1 MKIVGIIL
9 FVLVSWCGQAQVTFQ
24 KTYGSHYF
32 EKASRIIQ
40 GYDSSYIV
48 TGSSGFTYGSSDVY
62 VLKVDSLGNYLWSK
76 HYGGQN
82 QEHGT
87 DLVETPD
94 SGLAICGYTN
104 SYGNGGYDAY
114 LIKLDKNGDLEWE
127 TTFGGSDWDFANALI
142 LMPDSG
148 FTLIG
153 ETFSFGV
160 GNGDVYLIRTDKHG
174 NVMWENTFGTAG
186 HDVGKDIRLTGFLNN
201 YVSVSTT
208 DGRGKGMDDIWVVR
222 HEIDGDTLFSN
233 TIGDTLDDDVSEM
246 GLIVNEYNIV
256 GTAGVGRKGGSDIL
270 QARLDGSLD
279 TVYTKH
285 FGGPGDERGTGM
297 AIRPPVDQMIVGDI
311 HIPAVSTHNYLAYYT
326 SYLGLF
332 LNSYTAGGVEEEHCT
347 SVAYTYDD
355 AFILCGNTESY
366 GVGATDIYLI
376 KMGPAPTLIT
386 SSTIDSQFEDF
397 TDVEE
402 ELDQNSIQVYPNP
415 ARDLIQIDG
424 LDHGNYTLKFVDVN
438 GKLIQQR
445 SYNGGIIDLEEIPN
459 GYYTLEIT
467 NDKQQ
472 SVFKKLVVY

>member
-1 MKIVGIIL
+1 MKQ
-9 FVLVSWCGQAQVTFQ
+9 LVSVMFFLLAFSSGAQVTFQ
-24 KTYGSHYF
+24 KTFGSHYF
-32 EKASRIIQ
+32 EKASRVIQ

-48 TGSSGFTYGSSDVY
+48 AGSSGLTYGSSDVY

-76 HYGGQN
+76 YFGGPN

-142 LMPDSG
+142 VMPDSG

-153 ETFSFGV
+153 ETYSFGL

-174 NVMWENTFGTAG
+174 NVIWENTFGTTG
-186 HDVGKDIRLTGFLNN
+186 HDVGKDIQLTALQNN

-208 DGRGKGMDDIWVVR
+208 DGRGAGMDDIWAVR
-222 HEIDGDTLFSN
+222 LNITGDTLFSN
-233 TIGDTLDDDVSEM
+233 TIGDTLDDDVSQLE
-246 GLIVNEYNIV
+246 LVVNEFNIV
-256 GTAGVGRKGGSDIL
+256 GTAGVGRKGGSDL
-270 QARLDGSLD
+270 LLARLDFSLD
-279 TVYTKH
+279 TVYTRH
-285 FGGPGDERGTGM
+285 LGGPDNETGAGI

-311 HIPAVSTHNYLAYYT
+311 FIPGIGVNNYLAYYT

-332 LNSYTAGGVEEEHCT
+332 LHSYTAGGFQEDHCT

-355 AFILCGNTESY
+355 AFILCGTTESY
-366 GVGATDIYLI
+366 GVGASDIYLI
-376 KMGPAPTLIT
+376 KMGPEPSFTT
-386 SSTIDSQFEDF
+386 SSTIDSQFQDF
-397 TDVEE
+397 TDVEPHIE
-402 ELDQNSIQVYPNP
+402 DDKVHVYPNP
-415 ARDLIQIDG
+415 ARDVIQFDG
-424 LDHGNYTLKFVDVN
+424 LKGTCHISFVDVD
-438 GKLIQQR
+438 GQLVKQK
-445 SYNGGIIDLEEIPN
+445 SYSGGAMSLEDVPA
-459 GYYTLEIT
+459 GYYTLKIT
-467 NDKQQ
+467 NDEGQ